1 MRSLARRACDSVRAR
16 SLIWA
21 DSDAAHS
28 TIDAKTVVRRQTTP
42 DSSMAI
48 LSAVRPR
55 PASVDNWIGS
65 ATARRPRC
73 YSRKVRVIGIDL
85 GERRIG
91 VAVSDA
97 SGTLARPLK
106 TIERGASDLEA
117 VERLSALVAEL
128 AVEDGVGSVVVGMPT
143 RLDGSSS
150 PQTVRIKAMVALL
163 SARLTMP
170 VVTQDERL
178 SSREA
183 EERLAVREKDW
194 RKRKAKLDAAAAA
207 VILQDYL
214 DALAGSR
221 SLSALSGQRHEEGD

>member
-1 MRSLARRACDSVRAR
+1 MDELCVTLHPMRIVGL
-16 SLIWA
+16 
-21 DSDAAHS
+21 
-28 TIDAKTVVRRQTTP
+28 
-42 DSSMAI
+42 
-48 LSAVRPR
+48 
-55 PASVDNWIGS
+55 
-65 ATARRPRC
+65 
-73 YSRKVRVIGIDL
+73 DL

-106 TIERGASDLEA
+106 AIQRGSSDPEA
-117 VERLSALVAEL
+117 VDRIHAIVAEL
-128 AVEDGVGSVVVGMPT
+128 AAEDGVDSVVVGLPT

-150 PQTVRIKAMVALL
+150 PQTLRAAAMVALL
-163 SARLTMP
+163 SARLTVP

-183 EERLAVREKDW
+183 EERLSVREKDW

-214 DALAGSR
+214 DAR
-221 SLSALSGQRHEEGD
+221 ALTGRRAEGRGQTQERETE

>member
-1 MRSLARRACDSVRAR
+1 M
-16 SLIWA
+16 
-21 DSDAAHS
+21 
-28 TIDAKTVVRRQTTP
+28 
-42 DSSMAI
+42 
-48 LSAVRPR
+48 
-55 PASVDNWIGS
+55 
-65 ATARRPRC
+65 
-73 YSRKVRVIGIDL
+73 RVIGIDL

-106 TIERGASDLEA
+106 TIERGPSDPEA
-117 VERLSALVAEL
+117 VERLNTLVAEL
-128 AVEDGVGSVVVGMPT
+128 AAEDGVGSVVVGVPT

-150 PQTVRIKAMVALL
+150 PQTVRVKVMVALL
-163 SARLTMP
+163 SARLTIP

-183 EERLAVREKDW
+183 EERLSVGEKDW

-214 DALAGSR
+214 DARAR
-221 SLSALSGQRHEEGD
+221 SLSGQGAEGAGPGQSDEEGD